1 MRQAIRVMIRPAFT
15 IILVGCALS
24 CGPRSAETEFSP
36 MLVDAQGR
44 PSLGHLEHRG
54 EMYELR
60 DWRLAG
66 YDAGERNETIADF
79 FPGPTIADEGR
90 LTGLLNGSFRSVLGR
105 FTVIDIEQQFLIF
118 GFEDEEEDQCVEI
131 ADVDWP
137 VLADLRLA
145 IPE

>member
-1 MRQAIRVMIRPAFT
+1 MRQALS
-15 IILVGCALS
+15 IILRPCVLILVVTCALS
-24 CGPRSAETEFSP
+24 CGPRSAKTESSP
-36 MLVDAQGR
+36 TLVDAQGR

-105 FTVIDIEQQFLIF
+105 ITVIDIEQQFLSI
-118 GFEDEEEDQCVEI
+118 GFEDEEEDQCVET
-131 ADVDWP
+131 
-137 VLADLRLA
+137 ADLDRPIHAGVRLA